1 MTFSKT
7 RVLLAITCVAFWT
20 GCGGDDK
27 GSSNPVDPATTA
39 EVLAVVAAMGAATED
54 IDIAQLFSSSEGQ
67 VVEGE
72 SGQIVVT
79 LTTWT
84 FEDYSPDGAMVLN
97 GELAIGVVSVPLTIK
112 GELQISGSQDAVVDI
127 DMTLDISEQDNP
139 QLGGKVIYNGVK
151 FEVVDLIAAA
161 GEDEEE

>member
-1 MTFSKT
+1 MT
-7 RVLLAITCVAFWT
+7 RGLLAIACVAFWA
-20 GCGGDDK
+20 GCGDDDK
-27 GSSNPVDPATTA
+27 SSSNPVDPETTA
-39 EVLAVVAAMGAATED
+39 EVLAVVSAMGAATED

-67 VVEGE
+67 VIEGE

-97 GELAIGVVSVPLTIK
+97 GELAIGVVSVPLTIN

-127 DMTLDISEQDNP
+127 DMTLDIGEQDNP